1 MRAIIVDDN
10 EIERLNLRL
19 LLLRHHS
26 GIELAGEAGSLDA
39 AVALINEETP
49 DLIFLDVHLENRL
62 GFSALEESG
71 SEAKVII
78 TTAHPKYAIRAYEIN
93 AVDYLLKPIMED
105 NLARALGRLPEL
117 GPRPG
122 EARANRLQLDDIQLF
137 KRKDGLDAIP
147 VSEILLITG
156 ERIYSKVHLRDGR
169 EYLHNRRL
177 REWAEMLPGNAFKVL
192 DRSRIVNLREIK
204 ALTDAGNGSYD
215 LSFRDSDYNLRI
227 KRTAMKSL
235 RELL

>member
-1 MRAIIVDDN
+1 MKAIIIDDN

-19 LLLRHHS
+19 LLLRHHP
-26 GIELAGEAGSLDA
+26 GIELVGEACNVDA
-39 AVALINEETP
+39 AVALIHSETP
-49 DLIFLDVHLENRL
+49 DMIFLDVHLEDRL
-62 GFSALEESG
+62 GFSALEETG
-71 SEAKVII
+71 SRAKVII
-78 TTAHPKYAIRAYEIN
+78 TTAHPKYAIRAFEIN

-105 NLARALGRLPEL
+105 NLGRALGRLPDFE
-117 GPRPG
+117 PAPG
-122 EARANRLQLDDIQLF
+122 ETRANLLQLDDIQLF

-147 VSEILLITG
+147 VSEIILITG

-169 EYLHNRRL
+169 EYLHNRPL
-177 REWAEMLPGNAFKVL
+177 RAWAEMLPGNPFKVL

-204 ALTDAGNGSYD
+204 GLADAGNGSYD
-215 LSFRDSDYNLRI
+215 LSFRDSDYTLRI